1 MTTFSNEQFSGPLG
15 LLLSLIQKEELD
27 ITEISLAKI
36 ADDYVSYL
44 KTNEDIEAEEMADF
58 LLIAAKLLYIKSK
71 ALLPY
76 LYTKEDEEEID
87 DLEQQL
93 KMYKEFVEA
102 SGKIKERLLLNKK
115 LYLPVFNKNFRLQNV
130 PSFTA
135 PKKINAEILFNKYT
149 ELLQLLE
156 KELIKRDKQKLPEE
170 SLEPK
175 VSIEEM
181 IFSIK
186 TELKQKI
193 KLNFSKLLSKAKSRS
208 DVIVSFLAV
217 LELAKQK
224 ELYFEQED
232 LFSEIFINLNSVGDE
247 NKEDNHLEEDNIIS

>member
-1 MTTFSNEQFSGPLG
+1 MFAFSNDKFSGPLG
-15 LLLSLIQKEELD
+15 LLLSLIEKEELD

-36 ADDYVSYL
+36 ADDYVSHL
-44 KTNEDIEAEEMADF
+44 KTNEGIEAEEMADF

-76 LYTKEDEEEID
+76 LYTKDDEEEID

-93 KMYKEFVEA
+93 RMYKEFVEA
-102 SGKIKERLLLNKK
+102 STKIKEKLLLNKK
-115 LYLPVFNKNFRLQNV
+115 LYLPAFNKNFRLQNF

-135 PKKINAEILFNKYT
+135 PKKMNADILFEKYQ
-149 ELLQLLE
+149 ELLNILE
-156 KELIKRDKQKLPEE
+156 KELVKRDKEKLPEE
-170 SLEPK
+170 SLAPK

-186 TELKQKI
+186 KELKEKI
-193 KLNFSKLLSKAKSRS
+193 KLNFSKLLSQAKSRG

-224 ELYFEQED
+224 ELYFEQDD
-232 LFSEIFINLNSVGDE
+232 LFSEIFINLNIPD
-247 NKEDNHLEEDNIIS
+247 NKEQPGEENIIS